1 MTGYGRSVGYS
12 NGFSIVLD
20 LRSVNH
26 KFYEVSMKLPK
37 GFLPLE
43 DRLKGILRKRFAR
56 GRFDLSVFVN
66 GGVDCIRREI
76 HLDQKLAKRY
86 YGLLLDLKKSL
97 KMPGEID
104 VVSLLTLRDVVV
116 LTESPPDLSLFER
129 PLLRL
134 LKRVM
139 VLLETMR
146 RREGR
151 VLAAALRGLLRSIRM
166 RLHRVEKRVPRLV
179 LEHRF
184 RLTEKIRQLSGGVS
198 LDPARLSQE
207 VAYFAE
213 RSDIE
218 EELIR
223 LKSHCRQFDIFLRS
237 NEPVGRSLDFLIQE
251 MHREVNTLGSKAND
265 SEITME
271 VVGMKGE
278 LERLREQVQNV
289 E

>member
-1 MTGYGRSVGYS
+1 
-12 NGFSIVLD
+12 
-20 LRSVNH
+20 VN
-26 KFYEVSMKLPK
+26 
-37 GFLPLE
+37 
-43 DRLKGILRKRFAR
+43 D
-56 GRFDLSVFVN
+56 
-66 GGVDCIRREI
+66 GGDCIRKEI

-97 KMPGEID
+97 KVPGEID
-104 VVSLLTLRDVVV
+104 LVSLLTFRDVVV
-116 LTESPPDLSLFER
+116 VTESLPDLHLFER

-134 LKRVM
+134 LRRAM

-151 VLAAALRGLLRSIRM
+151 VLAAELRSLLRSFRK
-166 RLHRVEKRVPRLV
+166 RLSRVEKRVPGLV
-179 LEHRF
+179 LAHRS
-184 RLTEKIRQLSGGVS
+184 RLKEKIHQLGGGVS

-223 LKSHCRQFDIFLRS
+223 LKSHCHQFDIFLRS
-237 NEPVGRSLDFLIQE
+237 DEPVGRSLDFLLQE

-265 SEITME
+265 GEITLE

-278 LERLREQVQNV
+278 LERLREQVQNI